1 MSTINR
7 SRRGPAA
14 LFFGAGPMFVVL
26 GVLAGGW
33 YVVHQLDTGS
43 AAFATQAS
51 AEPEAVVD
59 GPLVLAP
66 AKVAAA
72 GLTIEPVTER
82 PLQHVHTV
90 PGRLRYNAASHV
102 NVKAPVGG
110 ILVESLVK
118 PGDSVEAGQL
128 LAVINSPE
136 IGVARA
142 DVLKRETELQLAQRR
157 AEWQRQVTGNLRQLF
172 QQLDAENDVRVV
184 EESLTDKPLGTYR
197 RALLSSWY
205 ELLLARRLAAAAR
218 PLARQGSI
226 PARTLQE
233 RETQRQVADANFR
246 AERDQA
252 EFDARQDLDKAM
264 AEVADAARRLQIA
277 RRHVETLLGYAEPP
291 ARTDAS
297 SALSRLEIRAPFAAT
312 LESLNYA
319 PTERVAPGDSMFVL
333 ADTST
338 LYVEADIRENDW
350 AATSLK
356 PGQQIRVTAPAI
368 VDQTFEATVHYIGR
382 EVDVAT
388 NSVPLV
394 AILDNAS
401 GRLRPGMFVR
411 VSVPMGTARTATA
424 VRPQSLMQ
432 HDNQQFVFVALDTH
446 KFQRVG
452 VQTGLHTDEWI
463 EVVSGLEPGQQ
474 VVSDGAFLLK
484 SELLLEGEA
493 E

>member
-1 MSTINR
+1 
-7 SRRGPAA
+7 
-14 LFFGAGPMFVVL
+14 
-26 GVLAGGW
+26 
-33 YVVHQLDTGS
+33 
-43 AAFATQAS
+43 
-51 AEPEAVVD
+51 
-59 GPLVLAP
+59 
-66 AKVAAA
+66 
-72 GLTIEPVTER
+72 
-82 PLQHVHTV
+82 
-90 PGRLRYNAASHV
+90 
-102 NVKAPVGG
+102 
-110 ILVESLVK
+110 
-118 PGDSVEAGQL
+118 
-128 LAVINSPE
+128 
-136 IGVARA
+136 
-142 DVLKRETELQLAQRR
+142 
-157 AEWQRQVTGNLRQLF
+157 
-172 QQLDAENDVRVV
+172 
-184 EESLTDKPLGTYR
+184 
-197 RALLSSWY
+197 
-205 ELLLARRLAAAAR
+205 
-218 PLARQGSI
+218 
-226 PARTLQE
+226 
-233 RETQRQVADANFR
+233 
-246 AERDQA
+246 
-252 EFDARQDLDKAM
+252 M